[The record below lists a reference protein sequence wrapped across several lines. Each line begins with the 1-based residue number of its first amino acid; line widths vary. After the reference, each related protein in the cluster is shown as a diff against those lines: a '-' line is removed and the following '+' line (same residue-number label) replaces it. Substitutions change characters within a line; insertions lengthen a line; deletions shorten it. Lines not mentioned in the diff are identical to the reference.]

1 MTDTGL
7 NELSSK
13 IIKAA
18 INVHSELGPGLFESV
33 YSACMQIEL
42 ADMGLTALNEVPVPV
57 AYRGREVSPDG
68 FRIDLLVENAVIVEL
83 KSVEKVQPVH
93 EKQLYTYLRLTGKPL
108 GLLINFNEPVLKTGI
123 RRIINRSRSGAV

>member
-1 MTDTGL
+1 
-7 NELSSK
+7 
-13 IIKAA
+13 
-18 INVHSELGPGLFESV
+18 
-33 YSACMQIEL
+33 MQIEL

-68 FRIDLLVENAVIVEL
+68 LRIDLLVENAVIVEL